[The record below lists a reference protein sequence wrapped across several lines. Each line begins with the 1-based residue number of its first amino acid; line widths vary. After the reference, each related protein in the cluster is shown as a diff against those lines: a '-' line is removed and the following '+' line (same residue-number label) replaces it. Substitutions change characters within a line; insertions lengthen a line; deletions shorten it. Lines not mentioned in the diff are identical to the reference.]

1 MRNFIALIVALL
13 TVSCAGSGS
22 KHASD
27 AAQDTTATAADGS
40 KVLVAYFSAT
50 GTTKK
55 VAQLIAN
62 ETGGTLYEIIPDKPY
77 TSTDLDWHVD
87 TSRSTIE
94 MHDEKCRPTLGGEK
108 IDMSKYNVIFLGFPN
123 WWDLPP
129 RQINSFIEAY
139 NLEGKKIIPFM
150 TSGGSTTAN
159 SEKSL
164 KALYPNLDWQPAKLL
179 NNTDSLAI
187 WAKQQV
193 K

>member
-1 MRNFIALIVALL
+1 MKNLIAIILVLL
-13 TVSCAGSGS
+13 TVSCSGSGS
-22 KHASD
+22 NQATDTSS
-27 AAQDTTATAADGS
+27 DTTATADGS

-62 ETGGTLYEIIPDKPY
+62 ETGGTLYEITPDKPY
-77 TSTDLDWHVD
+77 TTADLDWHVD
-87 TSRSTIE
+87 TSRSSVE
-94 MHDEKCRPTLGGEK
+94 MHDEKCRPALGGEK
-108 IDMSKYNVIFLGFPN
+108 IDMGKYNVIFLGFPN

-129 RQINSFIEAY
+129 RQINSFIEAH

-164 KALYPNLDWQPAKLL
+164 KALYPALDWQPAKLL

-187 WAKQQV
+187 WARQQIQ
-193 K
+193 